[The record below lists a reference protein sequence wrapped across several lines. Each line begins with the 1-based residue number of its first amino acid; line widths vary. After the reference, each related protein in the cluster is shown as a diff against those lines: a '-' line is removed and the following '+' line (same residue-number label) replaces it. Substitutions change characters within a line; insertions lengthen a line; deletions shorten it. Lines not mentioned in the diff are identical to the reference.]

1 MKKIGALS
9 VAGTLSLLLIGC
21 GVEGEQVN
29 EGTVVQEETGTTDAS
44 NTEQSTNA
52 SNPLDMQE
60 MMDELEYAEFEL
72 EVEYAG
78 DTEYEV
84 EIEQKNVGTV
94 KARIEDSLN
103 HVERNGADAINELQP
118 LVQQLTITKETNR
131 DEAISDVLTTFNLP
145 TDYTKFDLEITFND
159 GTKVE
164 FEDK

>member
-1 MKKIGALS
+1 MRKIGALS
-9 VAGTLSLLLIGC
+9 VAGTLSLLLVGC
-21 GVEGEQVN
+21 GAEGEQVN
-29 EGTVVQEETGTTDAS
+29 EGAVVQEEIGTTDAS
-44 NTEQSTNA
+44 NTEQSANA

-103 HVERNGADAINELQP
+103 HVEKNGADAISELQP
-118 LVQQLTITKETNR
+118 LVQKLTITKESNR
-131 DEAISDVLTTFNLP
+131 DEVISEVLTTFNLP
-145 TDYTKFDLEITFND
+145 TEYTNFDLEITFND